1 MAVMMGALLI
11 HGIAPGPQLMGEHPD
26 LFWGLA
32 ASFWIG
38 NLLLLIL
45 NIPMIGLWIRVLQ
58 IPYRFLYPAVI
69 CLICIGVSSV
79 RASTFDIGVVL
90 LFGLIGYVLRLLRF
104 ELEPFLLRSEE
115 RGVGN
120 EWVSTCG
127 SRCERSY

>member
-1 MAVMMGALLI
+1 MSSSVWSADVCSSYL
-11 HGIAPGPQLMGEHPD
+11 
-26 LFWGLA
+26 

-38 NLLLLIL
+38 TLLLLIL

-69 CLICIGVSSV
+69 CLICIGVYSV

-104 ELEPFLLRSEE
+104 ELADRK
-115 RGVGN
+115 
-120 EWVSTCG
+120 STRLN
-127 SRCERSY
+127 SSH